1 MYIDL
6 DFLFISLSSLY
17 NFLNKLKLDVF
28 KPQGGFYLIFK
39 IDKYHMS
46 SLEFCSYLANNYQ
59 VGLLPCSFFGLNNY
73 VRLCFA
79 IDTKKLIT
87 SLNRIKKCIK
97 SLH

>member
-1 MYIDL
+1 MID
-6 DFLFISLSSLY
+6 
-17 NFLNKLKLDVF
+17 
-28 KPQGGFYLIFK
+28 LIFK
-39 IDKYHMS
+39 IDKFHMS

-87 SLNRIKKCIK
+87 SLNRIEKCIK
-97 SLH
+97 SLHQKYVKLSSDNVPLNISILISTSSKLSKS

>member
-1 MYIDL
+1 
-6 DFLFISLSSLY
+6 
-17 NFLNKLKLDVF
+17 
-28 KPQGGFYLIFK
+28 
-39 IDKYHMS
+39 MS